1 VLENRV
7 GTLVFLAFLAIV
19 AVFLNW
25 RYWRERATAVPT
37 SDEALMQQIVADLSN
52 LPPHI
57 GDPKA
62 PVVIRVSIDPK
73 HGGPCTKGTVEF
85 IRQLVR
91 DYLGKVQAYFHKVSH
106 DGKAECAAELTI
118 NGKKT
123 FTVNLGGKQQ
133 TITLHGTA
141 RPGDSMSFLIR
152 QIVEH
157 EMAKVGQQRE
167 VRNTETKGSSEHETK
182 RGGKIDEQKTLMGG
196 VRR

>member
-1 VLENRV
+1 MCENRV

-57 GDPKA
+57 GDLNA
-62 PVVIRVSIDPK
+62 PVVIQVFIDPK

-85 IRQLVR
+85 VRQLVR
-91 DYLGKVQAYFHKVSH
+91 DYPGKVQAYFHKVSH
-106 DGKAECAAELTI
+106 GGKAGCAAELTI

-123 FTVNLGGKQQ
+123 FTVNLGGKQR

-152 QIVEH
+152 QIVEQ
-157 EMAKVGQQRE
+157 EIEKVSQQKE
-167 VRNTETKGSSEHETK
+167 VSSAETKGSKKHEAQQERK
-182 RGGKIDEQKTLMGG
+182 VGEQKL
-196 VRR
+196 

>member
-1 VLENRV
+1 MLENRV
-7 GTLVFLAFLAIV
+7 GTFAFLAFLAIV

-25 RYWRERATAVPT
+25 RYWRERATAIPT

-91 DYLGKVQAYFHKVSH
+91 DYSGKVQAYFHKVSH
-106 DGKAECAAELTI
+106 GGKAECAAELTI

-152 QIVEH
+152 QIVEQ
-157 EMAKVGQQRE
+157 EMAKISQQKG
-167 VRNTETKGSSEHETK
+167 VRNAETKGSSEHETK
-182 RGGKIDEQKTLMGG
+182 RGSKIDEQKTLMGG

>member
-7 GTLVFLAFLAIV
+7 GTFAFLAFLAIV

-73 HGGPCTKGTVEF
+73 HGGPCPKGTVEF
-85 IRQLVR
+85 VRQLVR
-91 DYLGKVQAYFHKVSH
+91 DYPGKVQAYFHKVSH

-133 TITLHGTA
+133 TITLHGIA
-141 RPGDSMSFLIR
+141 RPGDPMSFFIR
-152 QIVEH
+152 QIVEQ
-157 EMAKVGQQRE
+157 ELAKARKE
-167 VRNTETKGSSEHETK
+167 VKDAEAIKKSEPPSS
-182 RGGKIDEQKTLMGG
+182 
-196 VRR
+196 

>member
-1 VLENRV
+1 MFKNRV
-7 GTLVFLAFLAIV
+7 GALVFLAFLAIV

-57 GDPKA
+57 GDLNA
-62 PVVIRVSIDPK
+62 PVVIQVSIDPK

-85 IRQLVR
+85 VRQLVR
-91 DYLGKVQAYFHKVSH
+91 DYPSKVQAYFHKVSH
-106 DGKAECAAELTI
+106 SGKAGCAAELTI

-123 FTVNLGGKQQ
+123 FTVNLGGKQR

-152 QIVEH
+152 QIVEQ
-157 EMAKVGQQRE
+157 EIEKVGQQKE
-167 VRNTETKGSSEHETK
+167 VSSAETKGSKKQEA
-182 RGGKIDEQKTLMGG
+182 EQGRKVGE
-196 VRR
+196 

>member
-1 VLENRV
+1 MLENRI
-7 GTLVFLAFLAIV
+7 GTLVFLAFLTIM

-25 RYWRERATAVPT
+25 RYWRERATAVPA
-37 SDEALMQQIVADLSN
+37 SDDALMQQIVADLSN

-57 GDPKA
+57 GDHKA

-85 IRQLVR
+85 VRQLVR
-91 DYLGKVQAYFHKVSH
+91 DYPGKVQAYFHKISH
-106 DGKAECAAELTI
+106 SGKAECAAELTI

-123 FTVNLGGKQQ
+123 FTVNLNGKQQ

-152 QIVEH
+152 QIVEQ
-157 EMAKVGQQRE
+157 EIAKVGQQRE
-167 VRNTETKGSSEHETK
+167 VSSAETKGSKNQEAK
-182 RGGKIDEQKTLMGG
+182 QGRKVGEQKL
-196 VRR
+196 